1 MYFEVLTIFFHMSL
15 YTVNW
20 EHICEMWDKMWMFE
34 NFKSSKEMK
43 LIDNYYISE
52 LMKKWPLKVC

>member
-1 MYFEVLTIFFHMSL
+1 
-15 YTVNW
+15 
-20 EHICEMWDKMWMFE
+20 MWMFE

-52 LMKKWPLKVC
+52 LVKKMTSKSLLI

>member
-1 MYFEVLTIFFHMSL
+1 
-15 YTVNW
+15 
-20 EHICEMWDKMWMFE
+20 MFE

-52 LMKKWPLKVC
+52 LIKKWPLKVC